1 MLERYA
7 GGVLVIKHY
16 ALGLKGTCSGG
27 YIKVYVAKAKD
38 TSDYNRGLVN
48 DKGKVEVDKMV
59 DITEAIARLFGEKT
73 NRDGKLWYPG
83 VGFDRNE
90 YIAREIQRLTNGLF
104 DSRTIGV
111 YGRGNRI
118 S

>member
-1 MLERYA
+1 MLEKYA

-48 DKGKVEVDKMV
+48 DKGKVDVDRMV
-59 DITEAIARLFGEKT
+59 DITSI
-73 NRDGKLWYPG
+73 
-83 VGFDRNE
+83 
-90 YIAREIQRLTNGLF
+90 IARELGLSITREGKMWF
-104 DSRTIGV
+104 PGIGV
-111 YGRGNRI
+111 TRAEYIYQEIQKVTRNNFINKYVSVDARNRVL
-118 S
+118 

>member
-1 MLERYA
+1 MLEKYA

-48 DKGKVEVDKMV
+48 DKGRVEVDKMV
-59 DITEAIARLFGEKT
+59 DITEDIARLFALST
-73 NRDGKLWYPG
+73 NREGKLWYPG
-83 VGFDRNE
+83 IGFDRNGF
-90 YIAREIQRLTNGLF
+90 IGNDIHKLSNGMF
-104 DSRTIGV
+104 DNRVIGV
-111 YGRGNRI
+111 YGRGNHI
-118 S
+118 